1 MGIRLS
7 DERYEEIKQIV
18 VRMYEE
24 YDISCVPI
32 NGFEIASKMD
42 IKVVPYSAYPEATQR
57 LLLKKSD
64 DGFCLQLD
72 TGEWYIYYNDKKGY
86 GRINNT
92 IMHEIGH
99 VVLDHTEDSELAEKE
114 VKFFAKFALAP
125 PVLVHKLKLESPE
138 EIADIF
144 EISYEAASN
153 ALSYYHKWLRYG
165 DSEYTDYEEKIL
177 YLFSQAS

>member
-1 MGIRLS
+1 MRYLEENRIWESDYQMNVMKRLS
-7 DERYEEIKQIV
+7 KSWFE
-18 VRMYEE
+18 MYEE

-42 IKVVPYSAYPEATQR
+42 IKVIPYSAYPEATQR
-57 LLLKKSD
+57 LLLKKSV

-99 VVLDHTEDSELAEKE
+99 VVT
-114 VKFFAKFALAP
+114 
-125 PVLVHKLKLESPE
+125 
-138 EIADIF
+138 
-144 EISYEAASN
+144 
-153 ALSYYHKWLRYG
+153 
-165 DSEYTDYEEKIL
+165 
-177 YLFSQAS
+177 

>member
-42 IKVVPYSAYPEATQR
+42 IKVIPYSAYPEATQR

-64 DGFCLQLD
+64 DPELFTEVGFCQ
-72 TGEWYIYYNDKKGY
+72 TN
-86 GRINNT
+86 
-92 IMHEIGH
+92 
-99 VVLDHTEDSELAEKE
+99 S
-114 VKFFAKFALAP
+114 
-125 PVLVHKLKLESPE
+125 
-138 EIADIF
+138 
-144 EISYEAASN
+144 
-153 ALSYYHKWLRYG
+153 
-165 DSEYTDYEEKIL
+165 
-177 YLFSQAS
+177 

>member
-18 VRMYEE
+18 VRMYEK

-42 IKVVPYSAYPEATQR
+42 IKVIPYSAYPEATQR

-72 TGEWYIYYNDKKGY
+72 TGKWYIYYNGKKKV
-86 GRINNT
+86 RTN
-92 IMHEIGH
+92 
-99 VVLDHTEDSELAEKE
+99 
-114 VKFFAKFALAP
+114 
-125 PVLVHKLKLESPE
+125 
-138 EIADIF
+138 
-144 EISYEAASN
+144 
-153 ALSYYHKWLRYG
+153 
-165 DSEYTDYEEKIL
+165 
-177 YLFSQAS
+177 Q